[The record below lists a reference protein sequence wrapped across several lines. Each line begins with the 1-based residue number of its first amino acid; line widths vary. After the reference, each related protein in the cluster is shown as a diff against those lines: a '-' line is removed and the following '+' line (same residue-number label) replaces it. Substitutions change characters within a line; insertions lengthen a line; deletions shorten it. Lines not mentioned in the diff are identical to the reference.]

1 MAAVAGHVLRTA
13 PTCSVRSCSTWPALA
28 SFSEDWSVP
37 GTVDL
42 VHGVNHVVW
51 RILHVCT
58 CLVHIHAAEVNR
70 LAKLTPLLFTMA
82 T

>member
-1 MAAVAGHVLRTA
+1 M
-13 PTCSVRSCSTWPALA
+13 
-28 SFSEDWSVP
+28 P
-37 GTVDL
+37 GTIDL